1 MATRREPA
9 DPSPKSIPSSSW
21 VREVFKKF
29 GFTRAV
35 LLVFLALI
43 WGVAIFGTELDF
55 WILLSDCL
63 VRTGMNGVLVLALVP
78 AVRGGVGLNFG
89 LPLGIV
95 FGLLGMVIL
104 MDANVRGYPSLF
116 GAMIIGGGL
125 GAIAGYFYAKLL
137 ERVKG
142 QEMMVGIYMG
152 FAAVAGA
159 SIFWLT
165 VPVKN
170 PELVWPLGG
179 AGLRNTL
186 VLKDYYSYALD
197 RMGSIPLG
205 RGFRPTGLLVF
216 WLGLCGLMALFL
228 RTRLGLALTASG
240 QNPRFAESSGINV
253 SRMRTLGVVLSTALA
268 AVGIVVF
275 SQSYGFVQLY
285 KAPLLM
291 AFPTVA
297 ALLIGGATV
306 RHATIAH
313 VIIGTFLFQSVLTS
327 SLPVVNELVA
337 KRGQPELGNIPEIAR
352 LIISNGIIIYAL
364 TRKENEA

>member
-1 MATRREPA
+1 VRVASIDPARSRNGFAGPVWQVLRRLGLTR
-9 DPSPKSIPSSSW
+9 
-21 VREVFKKF
+21 
-29 GFTRAV
+29 TV
-35 LLVFLALI
+35 LLVFLVLI
-43 WGVAIFGTELDF
+43 WGVSLTSTDLDF
-55 WILLSDCL
+55 SILFSDCL

-78 AVRGGVGLNFG
+78 AVRAGVGLNFG

-95 FGLLGMVIL
+95 CGLLGMVLL
-104 MDANVRGYPSLF
+104 MDADVRGYSSMF
-116 GAMIIGGGL
+116 GAMALGGSL
-125 GAIAGYFYAKLL
+125 GAVVGFFYARLL

-142 QEMMVGIYMG
+142 QEMMVGIYVG

-159 SIFWLT
+159 SIFWLM

-179 AGLRNTL
+179 EGLRNTL
-186 VLKDYYSYALD
+186 VLKDYYTQFLD
-197 RMGSIPLG
+197 RIGSIPLG
-205 RGFRPTGLLVF
+205 RGFIPTGLLVF
-216 WLGLCGLMALFL
+216 WLLGCWLMALFL
-228 RTRLGLALTASG
+228 RTRLGLALTAAG
-240 QNPRFAESSGINV
+240 QNPRFAESSGVNV
-253 SRMRTLGVVLSTALA
+253 TRMRTLGVVLSTALGA
-268 AVGIVVF
+268 IGIVVF

-313 VIIGTFLFQSVLTS
+313 VVIGTFLFQSVLTS

-337 KRGQPELGNIPEIAR
+337 KGGHGTELGNIPEIAR
-352 LIISNGIIIYAL
+352 LIISNGIILYAL
-364 TRKENEA
+364 TRKEGEA